1 MSYYLGFLY
10 FSQSYFFSLKKNY
23 YYIFLLVII
32 WPFGESYSQQ
42 APVFTQYREAQ
53 MFYNPAFAG
62 MREGICVNGLMRQ
75 QWAGFKDYYN
85 GENAAPEDYLIT
97 IDAPIK
103 LLHGGLG
110 ASIIQDKATY
120 YWNDISL
127 LLSYSF
133 HTELSL
139 GSLGIGVGAEL
150 KNLTI
155 DGSKFR
161 MVDEGDD
168 ILLKSSQ
175 GDMRFD
181 ANIGVYFRSNDNYYV
196 GVSLTNILKST
207 FIKLDPSGNG
217 DISTDRTLHLI
228 GGYNYILP
236 SDPRFEIEPS
246 VLIQSNFISTQYNL
260 TATVNYNSRF
270 LVGVNYRFQ
279 ESIGVMVGMKFK
291 DFRLGY
297 AYDVNIKG
305 LAVPGSH
312 EISLNY
318 CFKIKADRSKTSYKN
333 TRYL

>member
-1 MSYYLGFLY
+1 LKQKY
-10 FSQSYFFSLKKNY
+10 F
-23 YYIFLLVII
+23 YILLLVITLPTGTI
-32 WPFGESYSQQ
+32 FGQQ
-42 APVFTQYREAQ
+42 MPVFTQYRESQ
-53 MFYNPAFAG
+53 MFFNPGFAG
-62 MREGICVNGLMRQ
+62 VREGICVNGLMRQ

-97 IDAPIK
+97 IDSPIK

-110 ASIIQDKATY
+110 AAIIQDKATY
-120 YWNDISL
+120 YWTDISL
-127 LLSYSF
+127 LFAYSF
-133 HTELSL
+133 HAELSVGIL
-139 GSLGIGVGAEL
+139 GLGIGGEL

-181 ANIGVYFRSNDNYYV
+181 ANIGVYFKSFRNYYV
-196 GVSLTNILKST
+196 GISLTNLLKTT

-217 DISTDRTLHLI
+217 DISTDRTLHFI
-228 GGYNYILP
+228 GGYNFILP
-236 SDPRFEIEPS
+236 DPRFEIEPS
-246 VLIQSNFISTQYNL
+246 ILIQSNFISTQYNL

-270 LVGVNYRFQ
+270 LLGLNYRVQ
-279 ESIGVMVGMKFK
+279 ESIGVIVGVKYK
-291 DFRLGY
+291 DFRIGY
-297 AYDVNIKG
+297 SYDVNTKSLGI
-305 LAVPGSH
+305 PGSH

-318 CFKIKADRSKTSYKN
+318 CFNIKPDRSKTSYKN